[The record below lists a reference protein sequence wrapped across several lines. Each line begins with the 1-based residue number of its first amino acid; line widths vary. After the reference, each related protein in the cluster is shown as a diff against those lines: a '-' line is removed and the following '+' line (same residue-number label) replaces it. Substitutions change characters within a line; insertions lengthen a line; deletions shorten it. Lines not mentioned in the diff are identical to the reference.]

1 MLGCVIMAAGNA
13 VRFGANKLEAELNGK
28 PLIRRAFEAVPA
40 GVFDRVAVV
49 TQYPA
54 VAALAR
60 EFGFEPVRND
70 RPGDGLSRTVRLG
83 TQALADC
90 DGIAFLVA
98 DQPLLSASAVRAVVR
113 QWREHPSCI
122 VGAACGTRRGNPNVF
137 PREFFPALCALEGDR
152 GGQRRHPAVSGALP
166 CRRRPAGGA
175 GRCRYP
181 RGPARHPGSSVGNGI
196 QQIENGKGTGKSR
209 AHPPVVRCRGEV
221 CFFPANYI
229 S

>member
-40 GVFDRVAVV
+40 GVFDRVVVV

-83 TQALADC
+83 TQALAQC

-98 DQPLLSASAVRAVVR
+98 DQPWLKRDSAEAL
-113 QWREHPSCI
+113 
-122 VGAACGTRRGNPNVF
+122 AALWAQNPGKIAAMAHGGIRGNPCI
-137 PREFFPALCALEGDR
+137 FPARFYPELLELTGDR
-152 GGQRRHPAVSGALP
+152 GGSAVIRRHEDALILLETDALELADVDTPAALE
-166 CRRRPAGGA
+166 
-175 GRCRYP
+175 
-181 RGPARHPGSSVGNGI
+181 
-196 QQIENGKGTGKSR
+196 Q
-209 AHPPVVRCRGEV
+209 VRQAKASE
-221 CFFPANYI
+221 I
-229 S
+229 